1 MKSILIGLWLCI
13 GAWNLHP
20 IHLTLSE
27 VVYEEKSKTIQV
39 THKIFMDDLERHVEE
54 SLKAKGKEVN
64 LKLGTSQ
71 EHPETDRYLA
81 EYLAAHFKLLIN
93 GKAYKANFLGK
104 EYEDV
109 ACWLYVEILNVPK
122 PKSVDLTDSFL
133 MDLYDDQSNLVNFT
147 FHKRKVVCALSR
159 VRCGRVLAFNKT
171 WLPCP
176 TATPSPIEC
185 ICLKT

>member
-39 THKIFMDDLERHVEE
+39 THKIFMDDLERHIEE

-81 EYLAAHFKLLIN
+81 EYLAVHFKLLIN

-122 PKSVDLTDSFL
+122 PKSIDLTDSFL

-147 FHKRKVVCALSR
+147 FPQKKGSMRFIQGKVRES
-159 VRCGRVLAFNKT
+159 F
-171 WLPCP
+171 
-176 TATPSPIEC
+176 SIQ
-185 ICLKT
+185 

>member
-1 MKSILIGLWLCI
+1 MQSLLTILILGM
-13 GAWNLHP
+13 WNVFVHP

-27 VVYEEKSKTIQV
+27 VVYEEKSKSIQV

-64 LKLGTSQ
+64 LKLGTPQ
-71 EHPETDRYLA
+71 ENPDTDRYLA

-109 ACWLYVEILNVPK
+109 ACWLYVEIPNVPK
-122 PKSVDLTDSFL
+122 PKSIDLTDSFL

-147 FHKRKVVCALSR
+147 FPQKKGSMRFIQGKVRES
-159 VRCGRVLAFNKT
+159 F
-171 WLPCP
+171 
-176 TATPSPIEC
+176 SIQ
-185 ICLKT
+185 